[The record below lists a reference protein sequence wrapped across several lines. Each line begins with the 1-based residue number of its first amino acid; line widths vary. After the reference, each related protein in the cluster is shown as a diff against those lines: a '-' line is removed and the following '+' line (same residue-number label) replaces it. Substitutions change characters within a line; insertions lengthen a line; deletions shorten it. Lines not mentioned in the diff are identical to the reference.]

1 MLKDDGASFS
11 LSTTKWA
18 IAASGQMVRD
28 ANKAKRVSF
37 CERLIR
43 DNDTFDDV
51 IFSDECAPEQS
62 LHPLKVNTRT
72 EIFLIVRLLQIIK
85 RFKIEIAVAVNR

>member
-1 MLKDDGASFS
+1 MLKDDGASLS

-18 IAASGQMVRD
+18 IAASGFTHSKRPRYGQMVRD

-51 IFSDECAPEQS
+51 IFSDECSVQ
-62 LHPLKVNTRT
+62 LHQNKVCIPLKLT
-72 EIFLIVRLLQIIK
+72 LGL
-85 RFKIEIAVAVNR
+85 RFS